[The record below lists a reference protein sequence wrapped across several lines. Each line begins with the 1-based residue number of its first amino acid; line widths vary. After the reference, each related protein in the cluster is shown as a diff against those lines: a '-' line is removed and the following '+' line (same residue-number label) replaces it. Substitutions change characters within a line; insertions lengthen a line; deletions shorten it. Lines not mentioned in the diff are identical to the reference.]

1 MSKHF
6 YHFRFDSEIPIAD
19 LEDILM
25 LALVA
30 LNSLYGLTRLRLD
43 CRLILDRKR
52 RHLLIDGTTRVGYH
66 LALILAGVADYLLD
80 NDEFRVGRIE
90 VTQAE
95 VTMAFRSGEPS

>member
-1 MSKHF
+1 MSKHV
-6 YHFRFDSEIPIAD
+6 YHFRFDPEMPITD

-43 CRLILDRKR
+43 CRLILDRKQR
-52 RHLLIDGTTRVGYH
+52 QLLIDGTTRAGYH
-66 LALILAGVADYLLD
+66 LALIFTGVADYLLG
-80 NDEFRVGRIE
+80 NDEFRLFRIE

-95 VTMAFRSGEPS
+95 VTAACQPGEPS